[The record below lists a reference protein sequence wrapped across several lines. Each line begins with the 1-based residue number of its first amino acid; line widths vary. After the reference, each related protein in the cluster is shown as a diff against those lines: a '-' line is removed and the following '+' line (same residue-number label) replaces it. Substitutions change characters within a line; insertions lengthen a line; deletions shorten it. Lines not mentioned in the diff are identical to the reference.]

1 MTSTLIDTNVFLD
14 VVEMRPLWFEWSSR
28 MVMRARRNGDVVV
41 NPVVYAE
48 ASLPYESESAFSKFV
63 DDAGFLKEDLP
74 WACAFVAAKAHVLY
88 RDRGGVRSTT
98 LPDFFIGAHA
108 SMRSYTLLTRDTGRF
123 RTYFPTLD
131 IIAPDTHP

>member
-14 VVEMRPLWFEWSSR
+14 VVEMRPQWFEWSSR
-28 MVMRARRNGDVVV
+28 MVLGAKRVGDVII

-48 ASLPYESESAFSKFV
+48 ASLPYQSEASFSKFV

-74 WACAFVAAKAHVLY
+74 WACGFIAAKAYHRY
-88 RDRGGVRSTT
+88 RERGGMKATT

-108 SMRSYTLLTRDTGRF
+108 RVKSYRLLTRDIARY
-123 RTYFPTLD
+123 RSYFPELD
-131 IIAPDTHP
+131 IVAPDTHP